1 MSIDQ
6 IWLWKEVMTCG
17 FEGCSLYQSNEL
29 LLMGWNQR
37 LQVFL
42 PKHCKNNNNKKT
54 DENSVCVGHDL
65 VNQSFYL
72 KLFLTF
78 I

>member
-17 FEGCSLYQSNEL
+17 FEGCSLYQSNEFL
-29 LLMGWNQR
+29 LTGWNQR

-42 PKHCKNNNNKKT
+42 PKHCKNKT
-54 DENSVCVGHDL
+54 DENSVFVGHDL
-65 VNQSFYL
+65 VNSSFYL
-72 KLFLTF
+72 KFFHKFT
-78 I
+78 